1 MIQLVVWDLIDK
13 KRGRQ
18 GSKRARMVV
27 NKTSST
33 LPWTEIESDED
44 FDSLRFN
51 FTGEA
56 QGPSQTLPPDA
67 TPLDV
72 LLKFFDDDMIS
83 LLVEE
88 TNRYSALKFG
98 DLSSSETLFL
108 LKKYKKGLL
117 NIF

>member
-1 MIQLVVWDLIDK
+1 MCEEDNGIESEEIASGLEEVTRSDTASSVGSNRQ

-72 LLKFFDDDMIS
+72 F
-83 LLVEE
+83 
-88 TNRYSALKFG
+88 
-98 DLSSSETLFL
+98 
-108 LKKYKKGLL
+108 
-117 NIF
+117 

>member
-1 MIQLVVWDLIDK
+1 MTDEDNGIESEEIVSGLDEVTRSDTASSVGSNRQ

-18 GSKRARMVV
+18 GSKRVV

-33 LPWTEIESDED
+33 LPWTEMESDED

-56 QGPSQTLPPDA
+56 QGPLQTLPPD
-67 TPLDV
+67 V
-72 LLKFFDDDMIS
+72 FSKFFDDDMIS

-88 TNRYSALKFG
+88 TNR
-98 DLSSSETLFL
+98 
-108 LKKYKKGLL
+108 
-117 NIF
+117 

>member
-1 MIQLVVWDLIDK
+1 MLMRDEEDNGIESDEIVSGLKEVTRSDTASSVGSNRH

-33 LPWTEIESDED
+33 LLWTEIESDED

-56 QGPSQTLPPDA
+56 QGPSQTLPPD
-67 TPLDV
+67 V
-72 LLKFFDDDMIS
+72 FSKCFDDDMIS

-88 TNRYSALKFG
+88 INR
-98 DLSSSETLFL
+98 
-108 LKKYKKGLL
+108 
-117 NIF
+117 